1 MMMMRMNVLKVLE
14 NMMIEK
20 VSECIDRCGDKYG
33 IDMLDFKEEMMR
45 EMKMKV
51 KSTKIIKEKVIVS
64 TRGGIVLPW
73 SSKICEGKCESLRL
87 NHGLYSQCMNMKKD
101 EDSNLCVQC
110 DKQREK
116 NETGKPDYGMY
127 VDRESWEYVDV
138 KGKNPV
144 SYLKVML
151 KNGWSRE
158 QVEEAALIQ
167 GVTIDE
173 RHFEVSEAKKR
184 GKKVSVDKVIKEK
197 KSRGRPKKEMKIVE
211 KEDEMGDLFAQLQQE
226 VSSVQIVPV
235 VSVPKIVVPLK
246 KKGETEDERVNRKK
260 LEKLAAKED
269 ARLAQLPV
277 QVHVNVVPVQDDSS
291 TGSSKKSSKNVNLI
305 SLAASAKKEQDKL
318 AKEAIAAE
326 KLAQKELERIQKE
339 VVAAEKLAQKEL
351 EKEALA
357 VKKEQDKVAKEIAT
371 AAKLAQK
378 ELERIQKEAVSAE
391 KISQKALEK
400 AKKTAAVVQVPDKVQ
415 VSVSVPVPVVVE
427 EVGSSMSSLTCD
439 ELEEEVD
446 SSDSESESDNDSE
459 IGDDEEAVEPFR
471 YEVDGVI
478 YLRSRESNTV
488 YTTGEQEL
496 VGKWNP
502 ETKRIEL
509 AVEVEEGDCSD
520 SDDDSDSD

>member
-1 MMMMRMNVLKVLE
+1 M
-14 NMMIEK
+14 
-20 VSECIDRCGDKYG
+20 
-33 IDMLDFKEEMMR
+33 
-45 EMKMKV
+45 
-51 KSTKIIKEKVIVS
+51 
-64 TRGGIVLPW
+64 
-73 SSKICEGKCESLRL
+73 
-87 NHGLYSQCMNMKKD
+87 
-101 EDSNLCVQC
+101 
-110 DKQREK
+110 
-116 NETGKPDYGMY
+116 
-127 VDRESWEYVDV
+127 
-138 KGKNPV
+138 
-144 SYLKVML
+144 
-151 KNGWSRE
+151 
-158 QVEEAALIQ
+158 
-167 GVTIDE
+167 
-173 RHFEVSEAKKR
+173 
-184 GKKVSVDKVIKEK
+184 
-197 KSRGRPKKEMKIVE
+197 
-211 KEDEMGDLFAQLQQE
+211 
-226 VSSVQIVPV
+226 
-235 VSVPKIVVPLK
+235 SVPKIVVPLK